1 MQLTVNHLFN
11 YLYTMLV
18 INRAIVMLIMYGRAG
33 FELNANLLYS
43 VDRPLEAL
51 AYKTGLANRL
61 T

>member
-33 FELNANLLYS
+33 FEFA
-43 VDRPLEAL
+43 VFCGQAFGG
-51 AYKTGLANRL
+51 ACI
-61 T
+61 